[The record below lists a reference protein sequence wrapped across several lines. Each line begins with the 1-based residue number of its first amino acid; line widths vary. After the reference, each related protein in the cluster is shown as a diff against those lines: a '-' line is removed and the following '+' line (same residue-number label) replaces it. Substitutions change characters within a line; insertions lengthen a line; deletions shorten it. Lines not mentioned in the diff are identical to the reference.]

1 MHAVGKAS
9 QQYIE
14 VGRKSVLLSVSVD
27 WVLFPQADHPSL
39 EAIYNEVDVFLANP
53 RTASSPGMTPR

>member
-1 MHAVGKAS
+1 VHAVGKAS

-14 VGRKSVLLSVSVD
+14 VGSKSVLLSVGVD

-39 EAIYNEVDVFLANP
+39 ESIYNEVDAFLANTRP
-53 RTASSPGMTPR
+53 ASSPMMTPR